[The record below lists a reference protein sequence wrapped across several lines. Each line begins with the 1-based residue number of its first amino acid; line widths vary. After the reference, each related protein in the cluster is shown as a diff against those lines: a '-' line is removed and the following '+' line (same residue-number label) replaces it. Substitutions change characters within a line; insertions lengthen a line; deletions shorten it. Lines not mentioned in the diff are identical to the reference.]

1 MKIYRGNIG
10 VDMTLEEFEEL
21 VADDDKI
28 DDLLNLIYE
37 LEMDEVMNYN
47 TAEIKEF
54 EEVLFEEVAEYQRRQ
69 NATTDTDKMQRILAH
84 LEKYGR

>member
-10 VDMTLEEFEEL
+10 VDLSLEEFSQIIEDE
-21 VADDDKI
+21 DKI
-28 DDLLNLIYE
+28 DDLLNIIYE

-47 TAEIKEF
+47 KEDILAF
-54 EEVLFEEVAEYQRRQ
+54 EANLFQEVAEYQRKQ
-69 NATTDTDKMQRILAH
+69 NANDDTVKMERILAH